1 MKYRGSFALTES
13 CLMMNPRE
21 VRGAQLRRLSYWIVQ
36 RSHVSKTLPMDVV
49 PFLIMVF
56 TDSQAP
62 PFEVIPPV
70 LQLIAHEPGVI
81 NPDELIIWPRRGL
94 I

>member
-1 MKYRGSFALTES
+1 MKTAAK
-13 CLMMNPRE
+13 E
-21 VRGAQLRRLSYWIVQ
+21 VRGAQLRRLSYRIVH
-36 RSHVSKTLPMDVV
+36 RSHVSTILPMDAF

-62 PFEVIPPV
+62 PLEVIPV
-70 LQLIAHEPGVI
+70 LQLLAHEPGVI

-94 I
+94 ISKQV